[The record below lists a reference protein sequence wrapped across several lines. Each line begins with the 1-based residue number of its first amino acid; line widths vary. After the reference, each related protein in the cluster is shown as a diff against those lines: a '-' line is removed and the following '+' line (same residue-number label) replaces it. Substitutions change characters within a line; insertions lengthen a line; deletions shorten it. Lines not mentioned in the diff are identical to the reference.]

1 VDPEILVAN
10 DRLRGL
16 PGNEQLAVRAIEKI
30 LPRLK
35 PPAVMESDS
44 AAAPKLQVNA
54 QTYLYFAGNAAR
66 ALERYSAALGAEV
79 LFVMRYKDGPR
90 EFAPPGGSEQIYHA
104 TLGVGDTL
112 INLSD
117 DPRSERGTF
126 GGFALLLHADS
137 EAEADRLFAR
147 LSDQGTV
154 QLAMMT
160 VPWAS
165 RYGIVKDEFGIVWKI
180 QAGGAANS

>member
-1 VDPEILVAN
+1 
-10 DRLRGL
+10 
-16 PGNEQLAVRAIEKI
+16 
-30 LPRLK
+30 
-35 PPAVMESDS
+35 M
-44 AAAPKLQVNA
+44 NA
-54 QTYLYFAGNAAR
+54 QTYLYFAGNAAE

-90 EFAPPGGSEQIYHA
+90 ELAPPGAAEQIYHA
-104 TLGVGDTL
+104 TVRLGDTL

-117 DPRSERGTF
+117 DPRSERGSF

-137 EAEADRLFAR
+137 DAEADRLFAR
-147 LSDQGTV
+147 LSGRGTV

-165 RYGIVKDEFGIVWKI
+165 RYGIVRDEFGIVWKI
-180 QAGGAANS
+180 QAGGAAKS